1 MGTNRSGWFFGV
13 VSVAAKINQV
23 IVAAICAFPALAVA
37 QVTPVTTTATPTP
50 TRWVINAAGATPNAM
65 PSGMM
70 QQLQTTLGVPVK
82 MVRPLLQPNSYLVE
96 MQSLPVLGSL
106 QTPQAIRTALQALP
120 GVRFASPDIQLHRTA
135 VPAPND
141 GSYAA
146 NQASYMNTGA
156 YASLRMQDVWEQKRG
171 SSNVVIA
178 VLDSGVLF
186 ENPEL
191 NGRRLPGY
199 DVVTRATPP
208 TGERE
213 LGTVINSGSND
224 GDGRDPDPSDPGDA
238 PPPGFTCPDGSTTS
252 SWHGTTV
259 ASVAA
264 AQSNNGQFLA
274 GMDWNAKVLPV
285 RVSGR
290 CGIATSS
297 DIVDAFYWATGSG
310 RVDPTIGVNP
320 SPANVINLSF
330 ATDTPLLGGGC
341 AAADMVALAIADARA
356 RNVSVV
362 ISAGN
367 NSGGAVQYPAN
378 CAGTIAAGAAEQ
390 DGQLATYTA
399 KGGSS
404 SFLTLHAPGN
414 SNGRYVGAS
423 NTGESTPNPNGS
435 SAFLFAG
442 TSFSAPMVAGA
453 ISLLRAARPSL
464 TPSEIESILRNS
476 AWPYPANADFAQ
488 GLFGF
493 ARRNCTS
500 TACGAGLLNVVGALQ
515 ATRESSN
522 ALPVANVQQSAV
534 VASNGPFTLNGDL
547 STNSAGSSANLSY
560 SWQQVFG
567 NPVALA
573 GTTNSSLQVQSGM
586 AGNIAEFALTVTDT
600 ATNRSN
606 TSVVRLANVSA
617 NERTFTPSVDSS
629 GGDTS
634 TSPSPVSAKPGAG
647 GGGGGAGGVAR
658 PSRVAGAGAQNGGPP
673 TSPMEPLSGEAPPG
687 AGGAATSGCVAA
699 PLSDRLRT

>member
-1 MGTNRSGWFFGV
+1 MKLYVKVSTSLMCIFG
-13 VSVAAKINQV
+13 
-23 IVAAICAFPALAVA
+23 FA
-37 QVTPVTTTATPTP
+37 QFANVHANPLTAPVTTTATPTP
-50 TRWVINAAGATPNAM
+50 MRWVVNMGDQSQGTAPAGM
-65 PSGMM
+65 
-70 QQLQTTLGVPVK
+70 LQTLQNTLGVSVR

-106 QTPQAIRTALQALP
+106 QTPQAIRAALQALP
-120 GVRFASPDIQLHRTA
+120 GVRFASPDIQLQRTA

-141 GSYAA
+141 GAYSV
-146 NQASYMNTGA
+146 NQASYMHTGA
-156 YASLRMQDVWEQKRG
+156 YASLRMQDVWEQTRG

-191 NGRRLPGY
+191 KGRLLPGY
-199 DVVTRATPP
+199 DFVSNVTPP
-208 TGERE
+208 TGTRE
-213 LGTVINSGSND
+213 NGTVFDSGSND
-224 GDGRDPDPSDPGDA
+224 GNGRDPDPSDPGDA
-238 PPPGFTCPDGSTTS
+238 PPPGFNCPDGSTTS

-320 SPANVINLSF
+320 NPANIINLSF
-330 ATDTPLLGGGC
+330 ATDTPLFGGGC
-341 AAADMVALAIADARA
+341 AANDMVALAIADARA

-362 ISAGN
+362 VSAGN

-390 DGQLATYTA
+390 DGQLANYTA
-399 KGGSS
+399 RGAGTG
-404 SFLTLHAPGN
+404 FVTLHAPGN
-414 SNGRYVGAS
+414 SSGLYVGAS
-423 NTGESTPNPNGS
+423 NTGGSTPNANGS
-435 SAFLFAG
+435 TAFLFAG

-453 ISLLRAARPSL
+453 ISLLKAIRPSL
-464 TPSEIESILRNS
+464 TPSQIDSLLSNN
-476 AWPYPANADFAQ
+476 ALAYPANASNAS
-488 GLFGF
+488 GLFG
-493 ARRNCTS
+493 RLDCTPTS
-500 TACGAGLLNVVGALQ
+500 CGVGLLNVLGAVQ
-515 ATRESSN
+515 AARSLAN
-522 ALPVANVQQSAV
+522 PLPVANVQQSAV
-534 VASNGPFTLNGDL
+534 VASNGPFVLDAAL
-547 STNSAGSSANLSY
+547 SSNSAGGSSNLTF

-567 NPVALA
+567 NPVVLA
-573 GTTNSSLQVQSGM
+573 GTSTSALQVQSGM

-606 TSVVRLANVSA
+606 TSVVRLANSA
-617 NERTFTPSVDSS
+617 VNERTFTPSSTSGGSGSSTGGSGTGTSTPAPVAASS
-629 GGDTS
+629 G
-634 TSPSPVSAKPGAG
+634 G
-647 GGGGGAGGVAR
+647 GGGGGALGLTGLLGMLMLFGVWRQRPGVA
-658 PSRVAGAGAQNGGPP
+658 
-673 TSPMEPLSGEAPPG
+673 
-687 AGGAATSGCVAA
+687 
-699 PLSDRLRT
+699 

>member
-1 MGTNRSGWFFGV
+1 V
-13 VSVAAKINQV
+13 KLYVKVSTSLMCILGLAQLANVHANPV
-23 IVAAICAFPALAVA
+23 TTPA
-37 QVTPVTTTATPTP
+37 TTTATPTP
-50 TRWVINAAGATPNAM
+50 MRWVINMGNQTQGTAPAGM
-65 PSGMM
+65 
-70 QQLQTTLGVPVK
+70 LQTLQNTLGVPVS

-106 QTPQAIRTALQALP
+106 QTPQAIRAALQALP
-120 GVRFASPDIQLHRTA
+120 GVRFAGPDIQLQRTA

-141 GSYAA
+141 GAYAV
-146 NQASYMNTGA
+146 NQASYMHTGA
-156 YASLRMQDVWEQKRG
+156 YASLRMQDVWEQTRG

-191 NGRRLPGY
+191 KGRLLPGY
-199 DVVTRATPP
+199 DFVSRVTPP
-208 TGERE
+208 TGTQEN
-213 LGTVINSGSND
+213 GTVVDSGSND
-224 GDGRDPDPSDPGDA
+224 GNGRDPDPSDPGDA
-238 PPPGFTCPDGSTTS
+238 PPPGFNCPDGSTTS

-297 DIVDAFYWATGSG
+297 DIVDAFYWASGSG

-320 SPANVINLSF
+320 NPANVINLSF
-330 ATDTPLLGGGC
+330 ATDTPLFGGGC
-341 AAADMVALAIADARA
+341 AANDMVALAIADARA

-362 ISAGN
+362 VSAGN

-399 KGGSS
+399 KGAGTG
-404 SFLTLHAPGN
+404 FVTLHAPGN
-414 SNGRYVGAS
+414 SNGLYLGAS
-423 NTGESTPNPNGS
+423 NTGGSSPNPNGS
-435 SAFLFAG
+435 TAFLFAG

-453 ISLLRAARPSL
+453 IALLKAVRPSL
-464 TPSEIESILRNS
+464 TPSQIDSLFSNT
-476 AWPYPANADFAQ
+476 ALAYPANADFTQ

-493 ARRNCTS
+493 TRRNCTS
-500 TACGAGLLNVVGALQ
+500 STCGVGLLNVLGAVQ
-515 ATRESSN
+515 AARSLTN
-522 ALPVANVQQSAV
+522 PLPVANVQQSAV
-534 VASNGPFTLNGDL
+534 VASNGPFVLDAAL
-547 STNSAGSSANLSY
+547 STNSAGGNANLTY

-573 GTTNSSLQVQSGM
+573 GTSTSALQVQSGM
-586 AGNIAEFALTVTDT
+586 AGNIAEFALTVTDAT
-600 ATNRSN
+600 TNRSN
-606 TSVVRLANVSA
+606 TSVVRLANTSV
-617 NERTFTPSVDSS
+617 NERTFTPSSA
-629 GGDTS
+629 GGGGTS
-634 TSPSPVSAKPGAG
+634 TGGSGTGTSAPAPVATSSG
-647 GGGGGAGGVAR
+647 GGGGGGVLGLAGLLGMLMLFGVWRQRPGVA
-658 PSRVAGAGAQNGGPP
+658 
-673 TSPMEPLSGEAPPG
+673 
-687 AGGAATSGCVAA
+687 
-699 PLSDRLRT
+699 

>member
-1 MGTNRSGWFFGV
+1 MKLYVKVSTSLMCIFG
-13 VSVAAKINQV
+13 
-23 IVAAICAFPALAVA
+23 FA
-37 QVTPVTTTATPTP
+37 QFANVHANPLTAPVTTTATPTP
-50 TRWVINAAGATPNAM
+50 MRWVVNMGDQAQGTAPAGM
-65 PSGMM
+65 
-70 QQLQTTLGVPVK
+70 LQTLQNTLGVSVR

-106 QTPQAIRTALQALP
+106 QTPQAIRAALQALP
-120 GVRFASPDIQLHRTA
+120 GVRFASPDIQLQRTA

-141 GSYAA
+141 GAYSV
-146 NQASYMNTGA
+146 NQASYMHTGA
-156 YASLRMQDVWEQKRG
+156 YASLRMQDVWEQTRG

-191 NGRRLPGY
+191 KGRLLPGY
-199 DVVTRATPP
+199 DFVSNVTPP
-208 TGERE
+208 TGTRE
-213 LGTVINSGSND
+213 NGTVFDSGSND
-224 GDGRDPDPSDPGDA
+224 GNGRDPDSSDPGDA
-238 PPPGFTCPDGSTTS
+238 PPPGFNCPDGSTTS

-320 SPANVINLSF
+320 NPANIINLSF
-330 ATDTPLLGGGC
+330 ATDTPLFGGGC
-341 AAADMVALAIADARA
+341 AANDMVALAIADARA

-362 ISAGN
+362 VSAGN

-390 DGQLATYTA
+390 DGQLANYTA
-399 KGGSS
+399 RGAGTG
-404 SFLTLHAPGN
+404 FITLHAPGN
-414 SNGRYVGAS
+414 SSGLYVGAS
-423 NTGESTPNPNGS
+423 NTGGSTPNANGS
-435 SAFLFAG
+435 TAFLFAG

-453 ISLLRAARPSL
+453 ISLLKAVRPSL
-464 TPSEIESILRNS
+464 TPSQVDTLLRNS
-476 AWPYPANADFAQ
+476 ALAYPANASNAS
-488 GLFGF
+488 GLFG
-493 ARRNCTS
+493 RLDCTPTS
-500 TACGAGLLNVVGALQ
+500 CGVGLLNVLGAVQ
-515 ATRESSN
+515 AARSLAN
-522 ALPVANVQQSAV
+522 PLPVANVQQSAV
-534 VASNGPFTLNGDL
+534 VASNGPFVLDAAL
-547 STNSAGSSANLSY
+547 SSNSAGGSSNLTF

-567 NPVALA
+567 NPVVLA
-573 GTTNSSLQVQSGM
+573 GTSTSALQVQSGM

-606 TSVVRLANVSA
+606 TSVVRLANSTV
-617 NERTFTPSVDSS
+617 NERTFTPSSTGGGSGSSTGGSGTGTSTPAPVAASS
-629 GGDTS
+629 G
-634 TSPSPVSAKPGAG
+634 G
-647 GGGGGAGGVAR
+647 GGGGGALGLTGLLGMLMLFGVWRQRPGVA
-658 PSRVAGAGAQNGGPP
+658 
-673 TSPMEPLSGEAPPG
+673 
-687 AGGAATSGCVAA
+687 
-699 PLSDRLRT
+699 

>member
-1 MGTNRSGWFFGV
+1 M
-13 VSVAAKINQV
+13 AAAFSRA
-23 IVAAICAFPALAVA
+23 IVAALWALPSIGLA
-37 QVTPVTTTATPTP
+37 QTLNVVTTTATPTP
-50 TRWVINAAGATPNAM
+50 MRWVVNMGNQTQGTAPAGM
-65 PSGMM
+65 
-70 QQLQTTLGVPVK
+70 LQTLQNTLGVPVSL
-82 MVRPLLQPNSYLVE
+82 VRPLLQPNSYLVE

-106 QTPQAIRTALQALP
+106 QTPQAIRAALQALP
-120 GVRFASPDIQLHRTA
+120 GVRFASPDIQLQRTA

-141 GSYAA
+141 GAYSV
-146 NQASYMNTGA
+146 NQASYMHTGA
-156 YASLRMQDVWEQKRG
+156 YASLRMQDVWEQTRG

-191 NGRRLPGY
+191 KGRLLPGY
-199 DVVTRATPP
+199 DFVSRVTPP
-208 TGERE
+208 TGSTES
-213 LGTVINSGSND
+213 GTVFDSGSND

-238 PPPGFTCPDGSTTS
+238 PPPGFNCPDGSTTS

-320 SPANVINLSF
+320 NPANIINLSF
-330 ATDTPLLGGGC
+330 ATDTPLFGGGC
-341 AAADMVALAIADARA
+341 AANDMVALAIADARA

-362 ISAGN
+362 VSAGN

-399 KGGSS
+399 KGAGTG
-404 SFLTLHAPGN
+404 FVTLHAPGN
-414 SNGRYVGAS
+414 SNGLYVGAS
-423 NTGESTPNPNGS
+423 NTGTSSPNPNGS
-435 SAFLFAG
+435 TAFLFAG

-453 ISLLRAARPSL
+453 ISLLRAVRPSL
-464 TPSEIESILRNS
+464 TPSQIDSLLRNS
-476 AWPYPANADFAQ
+476 ARPYPANASNSTNLV
-488 GLFGF
+488 G
-493 ARRNCTS
+493 ARLDCTPTS
-500 TACGAGLLNVVGALQ
+500 CGVGLLNVLGAVQ
-515 ATRESSN
+515 AARALSN
-522 ALPVANVQQSAV
+522 PLPVANVQQSAV
-534 VASNGPFTLNGDL
+534 VASNGPFELDAAL
-547 STNSAGSSANLSY
+547 STNSAGGNANLTY

-573 GTTNSSLQVQSGM
+573 GTSTSALQVQSGM

-606 TSVVRLANVSA
+606 TSVVRLANVSV
-617 NERTFTPSVDSS
+617 NERTFTPSSAGGGGSSS
-629 GGDTS
+629 GGSGTGTS
-634 TSPSPVSAKPGAG
+634 APTPVATSSG
-647 GGGGGAGGVAR
+647 GGGGGGVLGLAGMLGMLMLLGGWRQRLGVA
-658 PSRVAGAGAQNGGPP
+658 
-673 TSPMEPLSGEAPPG
+673 
-687 AGGAATSGCVAA
+687 
-699 PLSDRLRT
+699 

>member
-1 MGTNRSGWFFGV
+1 M
-13 VSVAAKINQV
+13 AA
-23 IVAAICAFPALAVA
+23 AFSRAIAVA
-37 QVTPVTTTATPTP
+37 LWALPSIELAQASNVVTTTATPTP
-50 TRWVINAAGATPNAM
+50 MRWVINMGNQTQGTAPAGM
-65 PSGMM
+65 
-70 QQLQTTLGVPVK
+70 LQTLQNTLGVPVN

-106 QTPQAIRTALQALP
+106 QTPQAIRAALQALP
-120 GVRFASPDIQLHRTA
+120 GVRFASPDIQLQRTA

-141 GSYAA
+141 GAYAA
-146 NQASYMNTGA
+146 NQSTYMNAGA
-156 YASLRMQDVWEQKRG
+156 YASLRMQDVWEQTRG

-191 NGRRLPGY
+191 KGRLLPGY
-199 DVVTRATPP
+199 DFVSRVTPP
-208 TGERE
+208 TGTQEN
-213 LGTVINSGSND
+213 GTVVDSGSND
-224 GDGRDPDPSDPGDA
+224 GNGRDPDPSDPGDA
-238 PPPGFTCPDGSTTS
+238 PPPGSTCTDGSTTS
-252 SWHGTTV
+252 SWHGTAV

-320 SPANVINLSF
+320 NPANVINLSF
-330 ATDTPLLGGGC
+330 ATNTPLFGGGC
-341 AAADMVALAIADARA
+341 AANDMVALAIADARA

-367 NSGGAVQYPAN
+367 NSGGAVQYPAS

-399 KGGSS
+399 KGTGTG
-404 SFLTLHAPGN
+404 FVTLHAPGN
-414 SNGRYVGAS
+414 SNGLYLGAG
-423 NTGESTPNPNGS
+423 NTGGSTPNPNGNT
-435 SAFLFAG
+435 AFLFAG

-453 ISLLRAARPSL
+453 ISLLKAVRPSL
-464 TPSEIESILRNS
+464 TPSQIDSLLRDNTL
-476 AWPYPANADFAQ
+476 AYAPNADFTQ

-493 ARRNCTS
+493 TRQNCTNTS
-500 TACGAGLLNVVGALQ
+500 CGAGLLNVLGAVQ
-515 ATRESSN
+515 AARALSN
-522 ALPVANVQQSAV
+522 PLPVANIQQSAV
-534 VASNGPFTLNGDL
+534 VASDGPFVLDAAL
-547 STNSAGSSANLSY
+547 STNSAGANANLTF

-567 NPVALA
+567 NPVVLA
-573 GTTNSSLQVQSGM
+573 GTSTSALQVQSGM

-600 ATNRSN
+600 STNRSN
-606 TSVVRLANVSA
+606 TSVIRLANTSV
-617 NERTFTPSVDSS
+617 NERTFTPSSTGGS
-629 GGDTS
+629 GTS
-634 TSPSPVSAKPGAG
+634 TGGSGTGTSAPAPVATSSG
-647 GGGGGAGGVAR
+647 GGGGGGVLGLAGLLGMFMLLGVWRQRAGVA
-658 PSRVAGAGAQNGGPP
+658 
-673 TSPMEPLSGEAPPG
+673 
-687 AGGAATSGCVAA
+687 
-699 PLSDRLRT
+699 

>member
-1 MGTNRSGWFFGV
+1 MKQYV
-13 VSVAAKINQV
+13 VKYSTVALLAGAV
-23 IVAAICAFPALAVA
+23 CSSAALANT
-37 QVTPVTTTATPTP
+37 VTSTATPTP
-50 TRWVINAAGATPNAM
+50 MRWVINVGSDSSGLV
-65 PSGMM
+65 PSGMV

-82 MVRPLLQPNSYLVE
+82 MVRPLLQPDSYLVE

-106 QTPQAIRTALQALP
+106 QTPQAIRAALQALP
-120 GVRFASPDIQLHRTA
+120 GVRFASPDIQLQRTA

-141 GSYAA
+141 GVYAS

-156 YASLRMQDVWEQKRG
+156 YASLRMQDVWEQTRG

-186 ENPEL
+186 DNPEL
-191 NGRRLPGY
+191 KGRLLPGY
-199 DVVTRATPP
+199 DFVSRVTPP
-208 TGERE
+208 TGTRE
-213 LGTVINSGSND
+213 SGTVFDSGSND

-238 PPPGFTCPDGSTTS
+238 PPNAFNCPDGSTTS

-264 AQSNNGQFLA
+264 AQSNNGQFMA

-320 SPANVINLSF
+320 NPANVINLSF
-330 ATDTPLLGGGC
+330 ATDTPLFGGGC
-341 AAADMVALAIADARA
+341 ATNDMVAQAIADARA

-362 ISAGN
+362 VSAGN

-390 DGQLATYTA
+390 DGQLANYSA

-414 SNGRYVGAS
+414 ANGLYVGAS
-423 NTGESTPNPNGS
+423 NTGTSTPNPNGS
-435 SAFLFAG
+435 TTFLFAG

-453 ISLLRAARPSL
+453 ISLLKAARPSL
-464 TPSEIESILRNS
+464 TPSQIDTLLRNN
-476 AWPYPANADFAQ
+476 ALPYPANASNSV
-488 GLFGF
+488 GLFG
-493 ARRNCTS
+493 RLDCTP
-500 TACGAGLLNVVGALQ
+500 TACGAGLLNPLAAINAARGL
-515 ATRESSN
+515 SN
-522 ALPVANVQQSAV
+522 PLPVANVPQSAV
-534 VASNGPFTLNGDL
+534 VASNGPFILNADL
-547 STNSAGSSANLSY
+547 STNSAGGSANLSY
-560 SWQQVFG
+560 RWQQVFG

-606 TSVVRLANVSA
+606 TSVVRLANVSV
-617 NERTFTPSVDSS
+617 NERTFTPSGSPAGGSTGTGEAGS
-629 GGDTS
+629 GGSVTPAPTS
-634 TSPSPVSAKPGAG
+634 VSAG
-647 GGGGGAGGVAR
+647 GGGGGGSMGLAGLLGLGIFLALWRRLYGV
-658 PSRVAGAGAQNGGPP
+658 N
-673 TSPMEPLSGEAPPG
+673 
-687 AGGAATSGCVAA
+687 
-699 PLSDRLRT
+699 

>member
-1 MGTNRSGWFFGV
+1 M
-13 VSVAAKINQV
+13 AA
-23 IVAAICAFPALAVA
+23 AFSRAIAVA
-37 QVTPVTTTATPTP
+37 LWALPSIGLAQASNVVTTTATPTP
-50 TRWVINAAGATPNAM
+50 MRWVINMGNQTQGTAPAGM
-65 PSGMM
+65 
-70 QQLQTTLGVPVK
+70 LQTLQNTLGVPVS

-106 QTPQAIRTALQALP
+106 QTPQAIRAALQALP
-120 GVRFASPDIQLHRTA
+120 GVRFASPDIQLQRTA

-141 GSYAA
+141 GAYAV
-146 NQASYMNTGA
+146 NQASYMHTGA
-156 YASLRMQDVWEQKRG
+156 YASLRMQDVWEQTRG

-191 NGRRLPGY
+191 KGRLLPGY
-199 DVVTRATPP
+199 DFVSRVTPP
-208 TGERE
+208 TGTQES
-213 LGTVINSGSND
+213 GTVVDSGSND

-238 PPPGFTCPDGSTTS
+238 PPPGFNCPDGSTTS

-320 SPANVINLSF
+320 NPANVINLSF
-330 ATDTPLLGGGC
+330 ATDTPLFGGGC
-341 AAADMVALAIADARA
+341 AANDMVALAIADARA

-362 ISAGN
+362 VSAGN

-399 KGGSS
+399 KGAGTG
-404 SFLTLHAPGN
+404 FVTLHAPGN
-414 SNGRYVGAS
+414 SNGLYLGAS
-423 NTGESTPNPNGS
+423 NTGGSSPNPNGS
-435 SAFLFAG
+435 TAFLFAG

-453 ISLLRAARPSL
+453 IALLKAVRPSL
-464 TPSEIESILRNS
+464 TPSQIDSLFSNT
-476 AWPYPANADFAQ
+476 ALAYPANADFTQ

-493 ARRNCTS
+493 TRRNCTS
-500 TACGAGLLNVVGALQ
+500 STCGVGLLNVLGAVQ
-515 ATRESSN
+515 AARSLAN
-522 ALPVANVQQSAV
+522 PLPVANVQQSAV
-534 VASNGPFTLNGDL
+534 VASNGPFVLDAAL
-547 STNSAGSSANLSY
+547 STNSAGGNANLTY

-573 GTTNSSLQVQSGM
+573 GTSTSALQVQSGM
-586 AGNIAEFALTVTDT
+586 AGNIAEFALTVTDST
-600 ATNRSN
+600 TNRSN
-606 TSVVRLANVSA
+606 TSVVRLANTSV
-617 NERTFTPSVDSS
+617 NERTFTPSSA
-629 GGDTS
+629 GGGGTS
-634 TSPSPVSAKPGAG
+634 TGGSGTGTSAPAPVATSSG
-647 GGGGGAGGVAR
+647 GGGGGGVLGLAGLLGMLMLFGVWRQRPGVA
-658 PSRVAGAGAQNGGPP
+658 
-673 TSPMEPLSGEAPPG
+673 
-687 AGGAATSGCVAA
+687 
-699 PLSDRLRT
+699 

>member
-1 MGTNRSGWFFGV
+1 MKQCV
-13 VSVAAKINQV
+13 VKYS
-23 IVAAICAFPALAVA
+23 IVALLAGAVC
-37 QVTPVTTTATPTP
+37 TTTAFAQTAAPTP
-50 TRWVINAAGATPNAM
+50 TRWVINAAGAMPNAM

-120 GVRFASPDIQLHRTA
+120 GVRFASPDIQLQRTA

-156 YASLRMQDVWEQKRG
+156 YASLRMQDVWEQTRG

-191 NGRRLPGY
+191 KGRLLPGY
-199 DVVTRATPP
+199 DFVTRATPP
-208 TGERE
+208 TGNRE
-213 LGTVINSGSND
+213 LGTVIDSGSND

-320 SPANVINLSF
+320 NPANVINLSF

-414 SNGRYVGAS
+414 SNGRYAGAS

-464 TPSEIESILRNS
+464 TPSEIETILRNS
-476 AWPYPANADFAQ
+476 ALPYPANADFTQ

-500 TACGAGLLNVVGALQ
+500 TACGAGLLNVLGALQ
-515 ATRESSN
+515 ATRELSN

-547 STNSAGSSANLSY
+547 STNSAGGSANLSY

-573 GTTNSSLQVQSGM
+573 GITNSSLQVQSGM

-634 TSPSPVSAKPGAG
+634 ASTSPVSATQGGG
-647 GGGGGAGGVAR
+647 GGGGGATGLAGLLGLGILLAVWRRILGV
-658 PSRVAGAGAQNGGPP
+658 N
-673 TSPMEPLSGEAPPG
+673 
-687 AGGAATSGCVAA
+687 
-699 PLSDRLRT
+699 